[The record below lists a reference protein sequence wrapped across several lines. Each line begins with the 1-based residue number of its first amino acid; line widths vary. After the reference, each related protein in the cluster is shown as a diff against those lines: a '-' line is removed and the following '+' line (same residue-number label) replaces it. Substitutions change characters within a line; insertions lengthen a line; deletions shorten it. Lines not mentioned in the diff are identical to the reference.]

1 MVQLLY
7 VNGRYGSIYS
17 ITSNSDVIYVLVWM
31 FLSCHHTSQN
41 KSQRFEFG
49 LKEAVGEDKV
59 LVGRR
64 RPVSQDP
71 QVPTDHTRLGV
82 GRKTR
87 TTRNSQE
94 QPGTTFPQRKIGID
108 DRSSDKHIIETNKGR
123 SRNQERISPMAE
135 TDLTTATTSNNTQQH
150 RHVNTTIQ
158 HDLSDDEVG
167 IVLALRAW
175 WQWTLSIPWNS
186 LQNVPQSERKE
197 PTFQKDHNW

>member
-1 MVQLLY
+1 
-7 VNGRYGSIYS
+7 
-17 ITSNSDVIYVLVWM
+17 M

-94 QPGTTFPQRKIGID
+94 QLFLKERLESMIGLP
-108 DRSSDKHIIETNKGR
+108 TN
-123 SRNQERISPMAE
+123 IS
-135 TDLTTATTSNNTQQH
+135 
-150 RHVNTTIQ
+150 
-158 HDLSDDEVG
+158 
-167 IVLALRAW
+167 
-175 WQWTLSIPWNS
+175 
-186 LQNVPQSERKE
+186 
-197 PTFQKDHNW
+197 